1 MWLDLFV
8 RYGYAM
14 VVVGT
19 LVEADPT
26 LLAATFLAHRG
37 YFNLRTV
44 LLLALLTTIAV
55 NQGYFWLARRYR
67 DRLVSGS
74 RRRLV
79 VERVSGWLQ
88 RLGIPVV
95 IASRFVYGCR
105 IAVPVAC
112 GSTGM
117 SGWRFTAA
125 DVTGA
130 VIWTGVFGLAGRAI
144 SHLLEVLIADVHRH
158 EIAVAFGILGAGT
171 LALWWRAR
179 TVAARTS
186 V

>member
-19 LVEADPT
+19 LFEADPT

-37 YFNLRTV
+37 YFDLRTI
-44 LLLALLTTIAV
+44 LLLALLSTIAV
-55 NQGYFWLARRYR
+55 NQGYFWTARRYR
-67 DRLVSGS
+67 HRLVSAG
-74 RRRLV
+74 RRQL
-79 VERVSGWLQ
+79 VERVSGWVQ

-105 IAVPVAC
+105 IAIPVAC
-112 GSTGM
+112 GTTQM

-125 DVTGA
+125 DTAGA
-130 VIWTGVFGLAGRAI
+130 VIWTGVVGLAGRAI
-144 SHLLEVLIADVHRH
+144 GHLLEVLIEDLHRH
-158 EIAVAFGILGAGT
+158 EVAVAFLILGAGT

>member
-19 LVEADPT
+19 VIEADPT

-37 YFNLRTV
+37 YFELRTI
-44 LLLALLTTIAV
+44 LLLAVLTTIVA
-55 NQGYFWLARRYR
+55 NQGYFWTARHYR
-67 DRLVSGS
+67 HRLVSGP
-74 RRRLV
+74 RRQL

-88 RLGIPVV
+88 RRGIPVV
-95 IASRFVYGCR
+95 IASRFIFGCR
-105 IAVPVAC
+105 IAIPMAC
-112 GSTGM
+112 GTTGM
-117 SGWRFTAA
+117 PAWRFAVA
-125 DVTGA
+125 DATGA
-130 VIWTGVFGLAGRAI
+130 VLWAGVVGLAGRGI
-144 SHLLEVLIADVHRH
+144 GHLLEVLIEDLHRH
-158 EIAVAFGILGAGT
+158 EVTVAFVILGAGT

-179 TVAARTS
+179 AFAARTS

>member
-19 LVEADPT
+19 AVEADPT

-37 YFNLRTV
+37 YFDLRTI
-44 LLLALLTTIAV
+44 LLLALLTTLAV
-55 NQGYFWLARRYR
+55 NQVYFWTARHYR
-67 DRLVSGS
+67 GRLVSGG
-74 RRRLV
+74 RRQL

-88 RLGIPVV
+88 RFGIPLV

-105 IAVPVAC
+105 IAIPVAC

-117 SGWRFTAA
+117 SAWRFTAA
-125 DVTGA
+125 DATGA
-130 VIWTGVFGLAGRAI
+130 VLWTGVFGLAGRGI
-144 SHLLEVLIADVHRH
+144 SHLLELLIADLRRH
-158 EIAVAFGILGAGT
+158 EVAIAFVILGMGT